1 MAKASVSSAYVRE
14 KLDVIPERSESR
26 TINDLGGDGIG
37 LARDDLE
44 IPDSRDELPE
54 RGLLLAGEG
63 LQVNPQNRENPKD
76 RHHDEDDVDDGG

>member
-1 MAKASVSSAYVRE
+1 M
-14 KLDVIPERSESR
+14 
-26 TINDLGGDGIG
+26 
-37 LARDDLE
+37 ARDDLE

-63 LQVNPQNRENPKD
+63 LQDNPQNRENPKD